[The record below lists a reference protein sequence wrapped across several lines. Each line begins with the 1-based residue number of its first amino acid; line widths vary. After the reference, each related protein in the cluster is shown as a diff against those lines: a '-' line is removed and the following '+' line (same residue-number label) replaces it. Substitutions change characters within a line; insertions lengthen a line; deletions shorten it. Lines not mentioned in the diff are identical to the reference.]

1 MKRLFCSALFV
12 SLLSLVLCGCE
23 EKDTVVQV
31 ETPAI
36 QQAPVETPQVEVPV
50 VEEILQVDVTE
61 TEEFKTVIK
70 TIEDTYSEMDGF
82 DSITIER
89 LSDDYVLVSIN
100 TKIEDFAY
108 GLVMFKDNAEIR
120 ESWQG
125 IIELDKESSLMIRE
139 SFVLFGM
146 DEVHV
151 AFNILNDLN
160 PDNVLSSVVDG
171 EVQYNIIDDIK

>member
-1 MKRLFCSALFV
+1 MKRMLMGSVLLV
-12 SLLSLVLCGCE
+12 SLLVGCE
-23 EKDTVVQV
+23 EKEPVVQQEV
-31 ETPAI
+31 
-36 QQAPVETPQVEVPV
+36 QVEVPV
-50 VEEILQVDVTE
+50 VEQAPVEEPKVDVTE
-61 TEEFKTVIK
+61 TEQFKAVIK
-70 TIEDTYSEMDGF
+70 TIEDSYGEMDGF